1 MGHLLDENL
10 TRLATHAID
19 EMILIR
25 DSTKNK
31 GVIDINGRVLRL
43 MSRFR
48 RLVFSGVTYIATDRH
63 E

>member
-31 GVIDINGRVLRL
+31 GVIDINGWVLRL
-43 MSRFR
+43 MSKFG
-48 RLVFSGVTYIATDRH
+48 RLVFSGVTYI
-63 E
+63 